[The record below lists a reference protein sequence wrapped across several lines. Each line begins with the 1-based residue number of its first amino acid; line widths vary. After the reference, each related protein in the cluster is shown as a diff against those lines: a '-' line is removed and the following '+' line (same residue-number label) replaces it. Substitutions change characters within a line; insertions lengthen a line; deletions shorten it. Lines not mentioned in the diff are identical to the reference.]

1 MRYVGPRAGRG
12 DGGGCEKTREGY
24 RRMKGEKGYV
34 RAAPSETANN
44 DCRNRPAFSVWDAG
58 SGLAR
63 GHFHFSCWTDR
74 SLCKEGEL
82 LPHTCRARYPYCF
95 KITLANITVGRF
107 SSYQT
112 SRDHPGQP
120 FFPYRKSKRGGE
132 YQARLAL
139 EVVP

>member
-1 MRYVGPRAGRG
+1 
-12 DGGGCEKTREGY
+12 
-24 RRMKGEKGYV
+24 MKGEKGYV

-44 DCRNRPAFSVWDAG
+44 DCRNRPAFSVWTQDLALLG
-58 SGLAR
+58 AFFTLAVGQTGLCAR
-63 GHFHFSCWTDR
+63 R
-74 SLCKEGEL
+74 EL
-82 LPHTCRARYPYCF
+82 LPHTCWARCPYGF

-112 SRDHPGQP
+112 SHDHPRPP

-132 YQARLAL
+132 YQAQLAL